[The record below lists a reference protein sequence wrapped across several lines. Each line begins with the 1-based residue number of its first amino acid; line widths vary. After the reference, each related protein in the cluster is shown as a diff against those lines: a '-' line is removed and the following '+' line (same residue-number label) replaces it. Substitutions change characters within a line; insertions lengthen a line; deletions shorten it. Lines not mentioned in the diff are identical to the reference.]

1 MHCFQVIFDT
11 IFTNAYKGLRLE
23 HAHPVAR
30 KINGAMRLYQLY
42 KNTVLLTLLRTAGLV
57 LPEYGG
63 KLLHSLAVASIR
75 EAQTILLHT
84 FAYHIP
90 DPADQRALLL
100 EVMTYAHRDGFSQIS
115 ESGTQRLD
123 GLFTGHFTFDS
134 KEAKK
139 QGLETLYQ
147 DKWLMGLSA
156 AAFLVLFASF
166 INDSQFRI
174 KGIEPAG
181 IFPV

>member
-1 MHCFQVIFDT
+1 MCGITGYTGPKQASRILVD
-11 IFTNAYKGLRLE
+11 GLKRLE
-23 HAHPVAR
+23 YR
-30 KINGAMRLYQLY
+30 GYDS
-42 KNTVLLTLLRTAGLV
+42 AGI
-57 LPEYGG
+57 
-63 KLLHSLAVASIR
+63 AV
-75 EAQTILLHT
+75 QT
-84 FAYHIP
+84 